1 MTFSYK
7 LIFLLNSFDLADLEG
22 EIKIDNLVDKY
33 RSFYLS
39 RIERDIPVDR
49 KTCPYTKDYLY
60 DYNRIKR
67 NMLENPF
74 EKFERKRFIYY
85 SKDLNL
91 VAFNPLLWE
100 KLTDDIKN
108 DIITKLK
115 QFLETYYEKLGGL

>member
-1 MTFSYK
+1 
-7 LIFLLNSFDLADLEG
+7 
-22 EIKIDNLVDKY
+22 
-33 RSFYLS
+33 
-39 RIERDIPVDR
+39 
-49 KTCPYTKDYLY
+49 
-60 DYNRIKR
+60 
-67 NMLENPF
+67 MLENPF

>member
-1 MTFSYK
+1 M
-7 LIFLLNSFDLADLEG
+7 
-22 EIKIDNLVDKY
+22 
-33 RSFYLS
+33 
-39 RIERDIPVDR
+39 DIPVDR